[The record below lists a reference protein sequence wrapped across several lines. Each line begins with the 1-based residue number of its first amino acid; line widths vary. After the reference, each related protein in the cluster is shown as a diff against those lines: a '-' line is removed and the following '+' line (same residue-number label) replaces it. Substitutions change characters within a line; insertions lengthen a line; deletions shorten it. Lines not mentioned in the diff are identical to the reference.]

1 MERAMIKGVVLGGM
15 MFSILVTGLN
25 AQFHNPKTQTSP
37 ASVNPQAVMPQMVN
51 PANQQQVPMGAQAGR
66 SYSGA
71 DMILPEAQR
80 QGLSQYNVHLGQM
93 AGKPV
98 DIWGRAIHHSNG
110 TYTESRQDVQTNTLE
125 QITKSKNGTR
135 LQRRMIILNAQG
147 SPSEVMIYDGRDQ
160 FKYRGIQVY
169 DALGRFAEE
178 QIYDT
183 AGTLIRRKVQ
193 EYNAQGQLLPLRSW
207 DYVANVPED
216 LKLVITQEEEQ
227 PAAPKEEPKKERGGL
242 FSSGARP
249 QTPPIATTQAP
260 SIQGSPAPEAGTS
273 GEQRKGVKLGR
284 LFGGKKTE

>member
-1 MERAMIKGVVLGGM
+1 MERALVKGLVTGGM
-15 MFSILVTGLN
+15 VFSMLVTGLN
-25 AQFHNPKTQTSP
+25 AQFHNPKTQANP
-37 ASVNPQAVMPQMVN
+37 ASVNPQAVMPQMAN
-51 PANQQQVPMGAQAGR
+51 PANPQQVPMGAQAGR
-66 SYSGA
+66 NYSGA
-71 DMILPEAQR
+71 NVILPEAQR

-227 PAAPKEEPKKERGGL
+227 PEAPKEEPKKERSGL
-242 FSSGARP
+242 FSGGART
-249 QTPPIATTQAP
+249 QTPPIAATQAP
-260 SIQGSPAPEAGTS
+260 PVQGSPATEAGSS

>member
-1 MERAMIKGVVLGGM
+1 MMKRLALGGIW
-15 MFSILVTGLN
+15 FSMLNAGLN
-25 AQFHNPKTQTSP
+25 AQFHNPGTPTSP
-37 ASVNPQAVMPQMVN
+37 ASVNPQTVN
-51 PANQQQVPMGAQAGR
+51 PATFQSTPMGAQAGR

-71 DMILPEAQR
+71 DMILPESQR

-110 TYTESRQDVQTNTLE
+110 TYTESRQDVRTNTLE

-135 LQRRMIILNAQG
+135 LQRRMIVLNEQG
-147 SPSEVMIYDGRDQ
+147 RPSEVMIYDGRDQ
-160 FKYRGIQVY
+160 FKYRGKQVY
-169 DALGRFAEE
+169 DPLGRFAEE

-193 EYNAQGQLLPLRSW
+193 EYNSQGQMLPMRSW

-227 PAAPKEEPKKERGGL
+227 PAAPQAAPKKERSGL
-242 FSSGARP
+242 FSGGAKSQAP
-249 QTPPIATTQAP
+249 VIAATPPSQ
-260 SIQGSPAPEAGTS
+260 IQGNPVPETSSP
-273 GEQRKGVKLGR
+273 GEPRKGLKLGR
-284 LFGGKKTE
+284 LFGGKKQE

>member
-1 MERAMIKGVVLGGM
+1 MIKGLITGGM
-15 MFSILVTGLN
+15 VFSMLITGLK

-37 ASVNPQAVMPQMVN
+37 ASVNPQAVMPQMAN
-51 PANQQQVPMGAQAGR
+51 PANPQQVPMGTEAGR
-66 SYSGA
+66 NYSGA
-71 DMILPEAQR
+71 NMILPEAQR

-227 PAAPKEEPKKERGGL
+227 PEAPKQEPKKERGGL
-242 FSSGARP
+242 FSGGARS
-249 QTPPIATTQAP
+249 QTPPIAATQAP
-260 SIQGSPAPEAGTS
+260 PVQGSPAPEAGSS